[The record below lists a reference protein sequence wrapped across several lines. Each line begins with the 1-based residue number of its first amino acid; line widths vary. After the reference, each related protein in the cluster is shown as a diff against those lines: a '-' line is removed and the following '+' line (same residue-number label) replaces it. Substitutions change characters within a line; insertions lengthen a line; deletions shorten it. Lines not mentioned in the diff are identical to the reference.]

1 MAGPAYAGIPVT
13 HRAFCSSVSF
23 ITGHEDPTKDE
34 SAHDWE
40 GLAKGGGT
48 LVFYMGVKNRFTPAG
63 VETELL
69 PHIPDPLFAHIRAAA
84 DHLKTIL

>member
-1 MAGPAYAGIPVT
+1 
-13 HRAFCSSVSF
+13 
-23 ITGHEDPTKDE
+23 
-34 SAHDWE
+34 
-40 GLAKGGGT
+40 
-48 LVFYMGVKNRFTPAG
+48 MGSEMCIRDR